1 MILSSFQIRCMYTKY
16 SMSRCIYLETITFLY
31 QYNCFEEIFEF
42 YDLCTCSLKNIFVKL
57 DDIATLLRIIVFY
70 LTENSCKFLY
80 DGEKFK

>member
-1 MILSSFQIRCMYTKY
+1 MYTKY
-16 SMSRCIYLETITFLY
+16 SMSRCIYLETITYCTNINILKRY
-31 QYNCFEEIFEF
+31 

>member
-1 MILSSFQIRCMYTKY
+1 MILSGFQIRCMYTKY
-16 SMSRCIYLETITFLY
+16 SMSRYIYLEI
-31 QYNCFEEIFEF
+31 IIF

-70 LTENSCKFLY
+70 LKENSCKFLY